1 MPKTLSSDDIQQ
13 FREAMRRVAEN
24 AFATRGAQGVT
35 MRELAKELGC
45 SAMTPYR
52 YFRDKDEILAM
63 VRAAAFNRFAARLE
77 AAAQRA
83 PATDHSIVSD
93 AYVAFALDE
102 PHAYR
107 LMFDL
112 TQPDAAYPELTA
124 ASQRAWQLLEVHFE
138 QLPRTLRRSR
148 EFRVGGV
155 RLRQIEHQA
164 VGVRLVECERHV
176 GVADDRVIGRGR
188 PLRRCFEPRRKAVEC
203 GGADH
208 RKDFVFV
215 AEVAIGRHRAATQL
229 LGQFAHRHALC
240 AARGERVFGH
250 APHGFAKLLDVVGRE
265 CFWHARRVKGPSR
278 QFTV

>member
-13 FREAMRRVAEN
+13 FREGMRRVAEN

-77 AAAQRA
+77 AAAKLA
-83 PATDHSIVSD
+83 PATEHSVVSD

-112 TQPDAAYPELTA
+112 TQPEAAYPKLTA
-124 ASQRAWQLLEVHFE
+124 ASQRAWKLLRTHFE
-138 QLPRTLRRSR
+138 QL
-148 EFRVGGV
+148 
-155 RLRQIEHQA
+155 
-164 VGVRLVECERHV
+164 
-176 GVADDRVIGRGR
+176 VATGILEGDPQLIGYAYWAS
-188 PLRRCFEPRRKAVEC
+188 L
-203 GGADH
+203 
-208 RKDFVFV
+208 
-215 AEVAIGRHRAATQL
+215 
-229 LGQFAHRHALC
+229 
-240 AARGERVFGH
+240 
-250 APHGFAKLLDVVGRE
+250 HGFTMLALANQLPLPKAQQAAASNAPTRE
-265 CFWHARRVKGPSR
+265 AVFAQIRRMLWRGAQPQR
-278 QFTV
+278 G

>member
-77 AAAQRA
+77 AAARQA
-83 PATDHSIVSD
+83 PETDHSAVSD
-93 AYVAFALDE
+93 AYVTFALDE

-112 TQPDAAYPELTA
+112 TQQESGYPDLAA
-124 ASQRAWQLLEVHFE
+124 ASQRAWHMLGAHFE
-138 QLPRTLRRSR
+138 
-148 EFRVGGV
+148 
-155 RLRQIEHQA
+155 
-164 VGVRLVECERHV
+164 RLVAAGILE
-176 GVADDRVIGRGR
+176 GDPQLIGYAYWAS
-188 PLRRCFEPRRKAVEC
+188 L
-203 GGADH
+203 
-208 RKDFVFV
+208 
-215 AEVAIGRHRAATQL
+215 
-229 LGQFAHRHALC
+229 
-240 AARGERVFGH
+240 
-250 APHGFAKLLDVVGRE
+250 HGFTMLALANHLPLPQAQQPPASKAPTRE
-265 CFWHARRVKGPSR
+265 AVLAQIR
-278 QFTV
+278 QMLWRGAQPQRAQA

>member
-1 MPKTLSSDDIQQ
+1 MPKTLSSNDIQQ

-77 AAAQRA
+77 AVAQQA
-83 PATDHSIVSD
+83 PATDRSAVSD

-112 TQPDAAYPELTA
+112 TQQAGAYPELTA
-124 ASQRAWQLLEVHFE
+124 ASQRAWHLLGAHFE
-138 QLPRTLRRSR
+138 QL
-148 EFRVGGV
+148 
-155 RLRQIEHQA
+155 
-164 VGVRLVECERHV
+164 
-176 GVADDRVIGRGR
+176 VAAGILEGDPQLIGYAYWAS
-188 PLRRCFEPRRKAVEC
+188 L
-203 GGADH
+203 
-208 RKDFVFV
+208 
-215 AEVAIGRHRAATQL
+215 
-229 LGQFAHRHALC
+229 
-240 AARGERVFGH
+240 
-250 APHGFAKLLDVVGRE
+250 HGFTMLALANQLPLPQAQQAGTRNAPTRE
-265 CFWHARRVKGPSR
+265 AVFAQIRRMLWRGAQPQR
-278 QFTV
+278 G